1 MAGGQPVVYETTQS
15 GKKDHSLARRGRPGR
30 AGEPGQ
36 DDRWHPR
43 LRVPGGL
50 FRRARGVAEHPT
62 NRPDVVLMDINLP
75 GMLGTECVQR
85 LKAIAPDVPVLML
98 TVYDDSEQI
107 FKSLMAGATGYLLKR
122 TPKDKLLEAI
132 REITNGGAPMSRQI
146 ARRVV
151 QYFQEVSQMP
161 ATPQRA
167 PEVETLTEREG
178 QVLSLLAK
186 GGMPTRKSRPAEHQ
200 LRDRA
205 QLRAD
210 DLRQAARPQ
219 PHRGHAQIPRPLK
232 QVRRALP
239 VACLDSLRV
248 YPVRQLVLPPSRRWL
263 GHLYR
268 RGN

>member
-1 MAGGQPVVYETTQS
+1 M
-15 GKKDHSLARRGRPGR
+15 KKLKVARKITVSLVEDDPGVRASLAKMIDGAPGFHCQ
-30 AGEPGQ
+30 AAYPDG
-36 DDRWHPR
+36 
-43 LRVPGGL
+43 
-50 FRRARGVAEHPT
+50 PT
-62 NRPDVVLMDINLP
+62 ALKQIPTHRPDVVLMDINLP

-151 QYFQEVSQMP
+151 QYFQEVSQMA

-167 PEVETLTEREG
+167 PEVKTLTEREE

-186 GGMPTRKSRPAEHQ
+186 GHAYKEIADLLNISFETVRSYVRTIYDKLHVHSRTEAT
-200 LRDRA
+200 
-205 QLRAD
+205 
-210 DLRQAARPQ
+210 
-219 PHRGHAQIPRPLK
+219 LK
-232 QVRRALP
+232 
-239 VACLDSLRV
+239 
-248 YPVRQLVLPPSRRWL
+248 YL
-263 GHLYR
+263 GR
-268 RGN
+268 